1 MDIFLEHIDVI
12 ITAIITGFGG
22 YALSSINHRRST
34 ELSKS
39 NHLRDLFSEYAQGL
53 NLLFNTSDELIDF
66 AESLH
71 KEKYTHDIAEEFVKE
86 LDEAIEMDKKYTDLL
101 NNVNIKF
108 NFKQTLRFEKEI
120 EEYFSKLNSFIDFL
134 EKVET
139 RENILIGDGEL
150 KYIKQVEQYLKKR
163 EDMIYEKM
171 QQFYSSQYLP
181 KQVIKKLKL

>member
-1 MDIFLEHIDVI
+1 MDIFLEYLDVI
-12 ITAIITGFGG
+12 ITAIVTGVGG
-22 YALSSINHRRST
+22 YALSSINHRRNT

-53 NLLFNTSDELIDF
+53 NLLFNTSEKLIDF
-66 AESLH
+66 AERLY
-71 KEKYTHDIAEEFVKE
+71 KEEYTQDIEEEFVKE
-86 LDEAIEMDKKYTDLL
+86 LDEAIEVDKKYTDLL

-108 NFKQTLRFEKEI
+108 DFKKTLRFEKEI
-120 EEYFSKLNSFIDFL
+120 EEYFSKLDSFIDFL

-139 RENILIGDGEL
+139 RENFLIGDNEL

-171 QQFYSSQYLP
+171 QLFYSSQYLP
-181 KQVIKKLKL
+181 KRVIKT